1 MGRPSKYNDKIAS
14 EILRRFASGEKLTD
28 ICKLARMPSR
38 FTVFTWKS
46 MFPEFNKAYQSAME
60 CYVDFLVAEGLTIV
74 DTDPDAKRA
83 KNRSDYRMW
92 LAGKLHRSQYGD
104 KIDVQHNIT
113 VDISPALSSA
123 IDKMRSLGTGQAPLI
138 EAECTPK

>member
-1 MGRPSKYNDKIAS
+1 MARPSKYTDKISS

-28 ICKLARMPSR
+28 ICKAARMPTR
-38 FTVFTWKS
+38 FTVFNWKTAY
-46 MFPEFNKAYQSAME
+46 PEFGKAYQAAME

-83 KNRSDYRMW
+83 KNRSDYRIW
-92 LAGKLHRSQYGD
+92 LAGKLNRSQYGD
-104 KIDVQHNIT
+104 KIDVQHNVS

-123 IDKMRSLGTGQAPLI
+123 IDKMRSLGTGSPTLI
-138 EAECTPK
+138 EAECVSK